1 MGDDRSSR
9 VSAKKVPGRL
19 VEFITMHFLRLNI
32 TNKLLL
38 GFSSLL
44 VLLVIISIY
53 ALTNLNRLNAIN
65 RSIVQTDLPVIHA
78 SEKMIDLILAQE
90 LYSRRYMVFQTSDMM
105 NILMS
110 KKSVFESLLAQI
122 ESVPE
127 KRNFPV
133 EELRLLHQQYF
144 DLLLEGTKSTRASSS
159 SMSPEFEDKIKTH
172 QESFIAVIKAM
183 ASEAQQ
189 DQLEKT
195 GQTTAIGTIAFNAAK
210 VLCALG
216 VILSI
221 AAAMIITRNISG
233 AIKKLNLA
241 TEMISKGEFDYKP
254 DIRNKDEL
262 GDLAKAF
269 VSMAGQLKFLEEM
282 NLDTSPLTRLPGGT
296 TIEKEMKQRIRA
308 KAQIAFCLM
317 DIDNFKA
324 YNDHYG
330 YARGNELIQA
340 TADIIS
346 GAVAEHGSENDFIG
360 HIGGDDFVVITAP
373 DNYGKICAAIVENF
387 DKAIPD
393 YYETKDRKRG
403 HISGEDRQGK
413 KATFPLA
420 TISIA
425 VVTNKNRKSL
435 NHIQFGEAAAEIKA
449 KAKSESG
456 SLFIADRRRNL
467 EGTQKTRKVIN
478 IKKGK
483 PGKQKKAAHTSVA
496 AKGN

>member
-1 MGDDRSSR
+1 MGDDPSLRM
-9 VSAKKVPGRL
+9 SARKVPGRL
-19 VEFITMHFLRLNI
+19 VDFITMHFLRLNI

-53 ALTNLNRLNAIN
+53 ALMNLNRLNAIN

-90 LYSRRYMVFQTSDMM
+90 LYTRRYMVFQTSDMM
-105 NILMS
+105 KILVT
-110 KKSVFESLLAQI
+110 KKKVFENLLDQI
-122 ESVPE
+122 KSVPE

-133 EELRLLHQQYF
+133 EKLTLLHGQYF
-144 DLLLEGTKSTRASSS
+144 DLLLEGTKSTKALSP
-159 SMSPEFEDKIKTH
+159 SMSQEFEDKIKAH
-172 QESFIAVIKAM
+172 QEHFIAVIKTM
-183 ASEAQQ
+183 AAEAKQ

-195 GQTTAIGTIAFNAAK
+195 GQTTAIGSIAYNAAK

-241 TEMISKGEFDYKP
+241 TEMISKGEFDHKP

-308 KAQIAFCLM
+308 KSQIAFCLM

-324 YNDHYG
+324 YNDRYG

-340 TADIIS
+340 TAGIIS
-346 GAVAEHGSENDFIG
+346 DAVGIHGSQNDFIG

-373 DNYGKICAAIVENF
+373 ANYSNICTSIVENF
-387 DKAIPD
+387 DKTIPGH
-393 YYETKDRKRG
+393 YEAKDRKRG
-403 HISGEDRQGK
+403 HIGGEDRQGNK
-413 KATFPLA
+413 TTFPLA

-425 VVTNKNRKSL
+425 VVTNENRESL

-456 SLFIADRRRNL
+456 SLFLLDRRCNL
-467 EGTQKTRKVIN
+467 TGTPKNRKVIN
-478 IKKGK
+478 IKKCK
-483 PGKQKKAAHTSVA
+483 PAKQKEA
-496 AKGN
+496 AKASIVAKGK